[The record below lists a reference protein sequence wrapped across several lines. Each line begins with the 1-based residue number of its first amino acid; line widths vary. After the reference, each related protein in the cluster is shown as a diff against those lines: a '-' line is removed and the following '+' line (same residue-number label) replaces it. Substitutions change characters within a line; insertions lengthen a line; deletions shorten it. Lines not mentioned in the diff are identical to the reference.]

1 MALNSENVD
10 LNHNI
15 DDSHKHNLEQSQKA
29 HTKKIHTYESIYVK
43 FKNKQIYSFSF
54 GST

>member
-15 DDSHKHNLEQSQKA
+15 YDPHKHNLEQSQKA
-29 HTKKIHTYESIYVK
+29 HTKKYILMNP
-43 FKNKQIYSFSF
+43 FM
-54 GST
+54 